1 MTESIGIIEKIF
13 GPRDVVFSNGMRMT
27 TVLGNE
33 PTIQLKD
40 KGSVVFDLHI
50 FAPEGTVIK
59 YNPKKEW
66 HAVTTDKIFKK
77 PPELSMGR
85 INGVASILDFLHEC
99 GHLVNEDKSNEEA
112 SSAYEY
118 NVNFMRKP
126 MTELS
131 KERLFALRKRHED
144 TQISERIA
152 WAYALRSVRRLEK
165 DFGIDIV
172 NKMGGVSKVI
182 DYVNGL
188 VARYEDHTKTELEYL
203 GHERLSRKMM
213 LDILAS

>member
-1 MTESIGIIEKIF
+1 
-13 GPRDVVFSNGMRMT
+13 
-27 TVLGNE
+27 
-33 PTIQLKD
+33 
-40 KGSVVFDLHI
+40 
-50 FAPEGTVIK
+50 
-59 YNPKKEW
+59 
-66 HAVTTDKIFKK
+66 
-77 PPELSMGR
+77 MGR

-144 TQISERIA
+144 TQISERSA
-152 WAYALRSVRRLEK
+152 WAFALRSVRRLEK

-188 VARYEDHTKTELEYL
+188 VARYEDHTRTELEYL

>member
-1 MTESIGIIEKIF
+1 MTESIGIRERIF
-13 GPRDVVFSNGMRMT
+13 GPKDVVFSNGMRMT
-27 TVLGNE
+27 TILGNE
-33 PTIQLKD
+33 PTILLKD
-40 KGSVVFDLHI
+40 KGSVVLNLHS
-50 FAPEGTVIK
+50 FAREGTVIK
-59 YNPKKEW
+59 YNPQKEW

-77 PPELSMGR
+77 PPAISMGR

-144 TQISERIA
+144 TQASERTA
-152 WAYALRSVRRLEK
+152 WAFALRSVRKLEE
-165 DFGIDIV
+165 DLGVDII
-172 NKMGGVSKVI
+172 NKMGGVDKVI

-203 GHERLSRKMM
+203 GYEFLTRKMM
-213 LDILAS
+213 LNILTS